1 MLGADVTATTSNVTR
16 NTIDFRYVHRDLGGF
31 GSELRADV
39 RVGFLTQLSTE
50 YYRRLTTSGLF
61 LQPHLGIIRQ
71 PVYSWSDQKR
81 VSERFEQLAGGGLD
95 FGRTFNRNAQ
105 LSAEWRMQTVR
116 WDLTLGKDDG
126 TNISGTVQSGALHF
140 AYDSA
145 VTGAVSPRGLRLDVV
160 AGSLFHTVGSET
172 APLLQIRTSKTY
184 TLREKNII
192 GFRSDVDTYFRRD
205 VADPLRF
212 TLGGPLRLSAS
223 SIDEYRGTD
232 AFLIRSGY
240 ETQIKRS

>member
-1 MLGADVTATTSNVTR
+1 
-16 NTIDFRYVHRDLGGF
+16 
-31 GSELRADV
+31 
-39 RVGFLTQLSTE
+39 
-50 YYRRLTTSGLF
+50 
-61 LQPHLGIIRQ
+61 
-71 PVYSWSDQKR
+71 
-81 VSERFEQLAGGGLD
+81 
-95 FGRTFNRNAQ
+95 
-105 LSAEWRMQTVR
+105 MQTVR
-116 WDLTLGKDDG
+116 WDLTLGKDDS

-232 AFLIRSGY
+232 AFLIRSGCLRRIAALPSGLGQGLYVTVAY
-240 ETQIKRS
+240 EAGEIWSPEHSAVLRQDGVAGVVAATPLGVLTVGGSIGDAGRRKVFFTLDGYFDFDRRRRRSPDRDV